1 MGDYKWPKRML
12 TSWQERRNSTEST
25 EMRWEREVVSVTK
38 QKNVTREDAVQRQ
51 IWREVNENQ

>member
-1 MGDYKWPKRML
+1 MEDYKWPKQML
-12 TSWQERRNSTEST
+12 TWWQERRKSTGSP

-38 QKNVTREDAVQRQ
+38 QKNVTREDAVQRK